1 MTDKIIEAAR
11 SAGFRTGAITLTGT
25 TIEPIP
31 FIAPVSATD
40 CKNELARFYALAR
53 AEALED
59 AAKVCD
65 QYANNKHSNLSDLC
79 AEAIRALM
87 KQDAAIAAGKGEG

>member
-1 MTDKIIEAAR
+1 MTNKIIEAAR

-59 AAKVCD
+59 AAQACRPFGKTGAVV
-65 QYANNKHSNLSDLC
+65 A
-79 AEAIRALM
+79 
-87 KQDAAIAAGKGEG
+87 AAIKALKDQQHG